1 MSKKS
6 KIVIFISVTLMLIL
20 VILVLAVQRIDD
32 KDIFIEGNKKYTK
45 EEMIQYIF
53 DSKWGRNPFVLF
65 YNTKFKETKEI
76 PFVDTYEVE
85 ILSLDSVRV
94 TVYEKK
100 MIGYV
105 TYMGTN
111 MYFDKDG
118 MVVENSMEVIDGIP
132 PVIGLEFDRIV
143 LNEKLPVEDEEVFD
157 VVLDTTQALDKYEI
171 RVDKIYISEDNEV
184 TLFKE
189 NIEVM
194 LGKNKDINDKVR
206 SLDDMMPKLEGLNGT
221 LDIREYNE
229 NNTGY
234 TFKKKN

>member
-6 KIVIFISVTLMLIL
+6 KIVIFISVTLILIL

-32 KDIFIEGNKKYTK
+32 NDIFIEGNKKCTK
-45 EEMIQYIF
+45 EEMIEYIF
-53 DSKWGRNPFVLF
+53 DSKWDRNPFVLF
-65 YNTKFKETKEI
+65 YNTRFRETKEI

>member
-6 KIVIFISVTLMLIL
+6 KIIIFITITLILIL
-20 VILVLAVQRIDD
+20 VILVLAIQRIGDN
-32 KDIFIEGNKKYTK
+32 DIYIEGNKKYTK
-45 EEMIQYIF
+45 EEMIEYIF
-53 DSKWGRNPFVLF
+53 ESKWDRNPFVLF
-65 YNTKFKETKEI
+65 YKTKFKETKEI

-118 MVVENSMEVIDGIP
+118 MVVENSVEIIDGIP
-132 PVIGLEFDRIV
+132 PVKGLEFDRIV
-143 LNEKLPVEDEEVFD
+143 LNEKLPVEDDEVFE
-157 VVLDTTQALDKYEI
+157 VVLNTTQALDKYEI
-171 RVDKIYISEDNEV
+171 KVDKIYISKDNEV
-184 TLFKE
+184 TLYKE
-189 NIEVM
+189 NIEVL
-194 LGKNKDINDKVR
+194 LGKDKDMNDKIR
-206 SLDDMMPKLEGLNGT
+206 SLNDMMPKLEGLNGT
-221 LDIREYNE
+221 LDIKEYNE

>member
-6 KIVIFISVTLMLIL
+6 KIIIFITVTLVLAL
-20 VILVLAVQRIDD
+20 VILVLAIQRIDD
-32 KDIFIEGNKKYTK
+32 NDIFIEGNKKYTK
-45 EEMIQYIF
+45 EEMIEYIF
-53 DSKWGRNPFVLF
+53 ESKWDRNPFVLL
-65 YNTKFKETKEI
+65 YNTKFRETKEI

-85 ILSLDSVRV
+85 ILSLDSVKV

-118 MVVENSMEVIDGIP
+118 TVVENSVEVIEGIT
-132 PVIGLEFDRIV
+132 PVKGLEFERIV

-171 RVDKIYISEDNEV
+171 RVDKIYISEDNQV
-184 TLFKE
+184 TLYKE
-189 NIEVM
+189 NIEVL
-194 LGKNKDINDKVR
+194 LGKNEDMNDKIR
-206 SLDDMMPKLEGLNGT
+206 TFNDMMPKLEGLNGT
-221 LDIREYNE
+221 LDIKEYNE